1 MTVRLVSI
9 TLLHRHQLAWLT
21 PAGWARVCRREWDAV
36 AAECLEYWAGH
47 GLPLVVTRQPASIAG
62 DAIAMGLPAP
72 KRWERRRIALG
83 IPRDDVL
90 CFDEFPRAEHVVAL
104 LPATARA
111 AWRALCASVAACGAV
126 ARVHGSYGWRSL
138 SGLDHVRPSSD
149 IDVWIGVRDVEQADA
164 VTRQLQA
171 FDCAQPRLDGE
182 LVFDG
187 GNAVAWREWLCWRAG
202 RANALLVKHLQGSSL
217 RHRQDVRDR
226 VPLTG
231 AAL

>member
-1 MTVRLVSI
+1 MSHVP
-9 TLLHRHQLAWLT
+9 LHRHQLAWLT
-21 PAGWARVCRREWDAV
+21 PAGWARVCRREWDAI
-36 AAECLEYWAGH
+36 AAECLDYWAGH
-47 GLPLVVTRQPASIAG
+47 GLPLVVTRQPAFIAG

-72 KRWERRRIALG
+72 GRWGRRRIALG

-90 CFDEFPRAEHVVAL
+90 CFDEFPRAEHVVTL
-104 LPATARA
+104 LPAAARA
-111 AWRALCASVAACGAV
+111 AWRALCASVAACGSV

-138 SGLDHVRPSSD
+138 TGLDHVRLSSD

-164 VTRQLQA
+164 VTSQLQA
-171 FDCAQPRLDGE
+171 FDGRHPRLDGE

-187 GNAVAWREWLCWRAG
+187 GSAVAWREWLRWRAG
-202 RANALLVKHLQGSSL
+202 DASALLVKQLQGTSL
-217 RHRQDVRDR
+217 WRQPNGCDT